1 MNKKYLI
8 LTLYL
13 FVNSCAIFSNKKTA
27 GTFPV
32 YGNYCGLDHPRVET
46 NPIPIDKTDLACK
59 NHDKCYDKNGFFDKK
74 CDENIINELKS
85 VTPKNE
91 VEKIARQAIIEYFK
105 ISSKT

>member
-13 FVNSCAIFSNKKTA
+13 FVNACTISSNKNTT
-27 GTFPV
+27 GNFLV
-32 YGNYCGLDHPRVET
+32 YGNSCGLDYPRAGS

-74 CDENIINELKS
+74 CDENIISELKS
-85 VTPKNE
+85 ITPKSE
-91 VEKIARQAIIEYFK
+91 AEKIARQAIIEYFEISPK
-105 ISSKT
+105 I